1 MKTQRE
7 RRAQQASDAA
17 VKILKALDEESV
29 SVPRSSPCPRY
40 QDLNYSFVTRTAE
53 AMTEGY
59 HKHEKAQNL
68 QPHEKNYMLMRHK
81 EGLERVSHLLKHVH
95 ALNFWYH
102 FLIQQESETTPGMAA
117 YELPPDFE
125 LEDHLGHA
133 AANLNMLAGL
143 EDAGKMPKTWYKAE

>member
-7 RRAQQASDAA
+7 RREQQASDAA
-17 VKILKALDEESV
+17 VKILKALGEESA

-53 AMTEGY
+53 AMTEGTKY
-59 HKHEKAQNL
+59 EAGL
-68 QPHEKNYMLMRHK
+68 PAHEKNYMLMRHK

-95 ALNFWYH
+95 ALNLWYH
-102 FLIQQESETTPGMAA
+102 FLIQQESETTTGMAA
-117 YELPPDFE
+117 YQLPPDFE

-143 EDAGKMPKTWYKAE
+143 EDTGKMPKTWYKAE